1 MDSNKQRRLKN
12 SWSLNFVQDSSL
24 ITKTVVQKLNTARA
38 IKVLEWIM
46 WKMSITMDLYFGIL
60 AIWFCDV

>member
-24 ITKTVVQKLNTARA
+24 ITKTVVQKLNTARV

>member
-1 MDSNKQRRLKN
+1 MNSNKQRRLKN
-12 SWSLNFVQDSSL
+12 FWSLNLLQDTSL
-24 ITKTVVQKLNTARA
+24 ITRTVVQKLDTPRT